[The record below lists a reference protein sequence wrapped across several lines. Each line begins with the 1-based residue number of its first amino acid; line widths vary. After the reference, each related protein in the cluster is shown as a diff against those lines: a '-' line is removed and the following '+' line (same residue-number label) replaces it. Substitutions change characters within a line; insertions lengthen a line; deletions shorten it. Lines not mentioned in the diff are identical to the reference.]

1 MKETKPY
8 ADITAERITK
18 ITDRYGWNSEV
29 STRYILAQIA
39 VNLAL
44 VSDCMLEIY
53 KAERNRKD
61 NVTSD

>member
-44 VSDCMLEIY
+44 VSDCMLGIY
-53 KAERNRKD
+53 KAERNRKND
-61 NVTSD
+61 